1 MHVHKSK
8 EPAYM
13 LIFLPCCPN
22 LSNEALYAV
31 AWVSFPSSGF
41 TNPSMYMTV
50 FWASQVHL
58 VLVGITFVGV
68 LYHGIV
74 IIDLGAATKP
84 GVPYVC

>member
-1 MHVHKSK
+1 
-8 EPAYM
+8 
-13 LIFLPCCPN
+13 
-22 LSNEALYAV
+22 
-31 AWVSFPSSGF
+31 
-41 TNPSMYMTV
+41 MTV

-74 IIDLGAATKP
+74 IADLGAVMEP